1 MDGTTLLMRRLS
13 TLWIYQCKKVR
24 EWGSLAGRQKRETI
38 ASVVAAENID
48 MRKNKPY
55 RECSRGGFMSAVK
68 QRRGHGRVLS
78 DESAAEVGWQC

>member
-13 TLWIYQCKKVR
+13 TLWICQCKKVR

-48 MRKNKPY
+48 MRKT
-55 RECSRGGFMSAVK
+55 SRTGSVPGGFHV
-68 QRRGHGRVLS
+68 RGEEKK
-78 DESAAEVGWQC
+78 ESWKGVE